1 MAFAFRE
8 PGVLQGDDFYL
19 VLAGTTPAAPERGIV
34 PAYAFHV
41 KVTGSDAPVGR
52 INLRIGTNEHI
63 QRYAGNLGYQIEA
76 AHRGR
81 RLAER
86 AIRLILPI
94 ARSHGMTEIWVGC
107 NPDNHASRRT
117 CERLGAEL
125 VEIIDVPRET
135 IFTKKAIARRAAICC
150 ACRDVEWRD
159 FRGRPAGELLGRRV
173 RKEWLCRWTLWVET

>member
-1 MAFAFRE
+1 MISTWYWPEQRR
-8 PGVLQGDDFYL
+8 
-19 VLAGTTPAAPERGIV
+19 AAPERGIV

-63 QRYAGNLGYQIEA
+63 QLYAGNLGYQIEA

-86 AIRLILPI
+86 AIRLVLPI

-125 VEIIDVPRET
+125 VEIIDVPPGNDLYEKGDRQT
-135 IFTKKAIARRAAICC
+135 
-150 ACRDVEWRD
+150 CRY
-159 FRGRPAGELLGRRV
+159 LLR
-173 RKEWLCRWTLWVET
+173 L